1 MELLHLSSIEWTL
14 CLFCGLLIGF
24 AKTGIGGVTT
34 LMVPIM
40 AEIFGGKASS
50 GIVLPMLVFGD
61 LIAVKR
67 YRKHADKKRVIELLP
82 WAIVGLIIGLAT
94 GNMVNDAQFK
104 SIIAITVIAGL
115 AVMIIQEKRGARVPD
130 HWTFAA
136 VLGLA
141 GGFST
146 MVGNAAGTVMMI
158 YLLSM
163 RLPKY
168 SFIGT
173 GAWFFMIINIIKIPL
188 QIIFWNGITP
198 QTLAF
203 NAMMIPAILLGAF
216 LGIHVVKRIPEKP
229 FRYMVIILTAIAALK
244 LFF

>member
-1 MELLHLSSIEWTL
+1 MELFNLSSTQWIL

-24 AKTGIGGVTT
+24 AKTGIGGVAT

-61 LIAVKR
+61 LIAVNR
-67 YRKHADKKRVIELLP
+67 YRKHADKKQVAKLLP
-82 WAIVGLIIGLAT
+82 WAIAGLILGLSV

-104 SIIAITVIAGL
+104 MIIAITVITGL
-115 AVMIIQEKRGARVPD
+115 AVMIIQEHRGAGVPN
-130 HWTFAA
+130 HWTFIA

-146 MVGNAAGTVMMI
+146 MVGNAAGTVMTI

-168 SFIGT
+168 SYIGT
-173 GAWFFMIINIIKIPL
+173 GAWFFMIINMIKIPL
-188 QIIFWNGITP
+188 QIIFWKGITL
-198 QTLAF
+198 QTLTF

-216 LGIHVVKRIPEKP
+216 IGIHLVRKIPEKP
-229 FRYMVIILTAIAALK
+229 FRYMVIVLTAVAALK